1 MQDSL
6 KLGFFIQPVHP
17 PSRAYADVLCE
28 DREAVVLADRLG
40 YREAFIGEHLVDSAE
55 TITSSLAFIASL
67 ADACPSI
74 TFGTGVLPLANY
86 HPAMAAAQVAMVDH
100 LVHGRLILGV
110 GPGVPGDAEAIGDL
124 GSDRN
129 RKTQEALDHMARI
142 WSEEPPYRIE
152 GEFYRTTTERS
163 LDRSIGVGVAV
174 RPLQRP
180 HPPIAITSIRPD
192 SRGPHAA
199 GARGWTGISATYV
212 GAYVVRAQIQSYLEG
227 RGSAGLSADPSGWRV
242 ARSIFVADDEATA
255 RGYAHREDGAHGFYF
270 HVMRTKLTRAGAL
283 DVMRDFPDQPDSE
296 LSPRRCIERL
306 VIAGTPES
314 VADQIL
320 AFRNE
325 VGAFGTLLYT
335 GHDWTDPALAR
346 RSMELMANEVWPQID
361 RAVRGTT
368 PQTSGTIY
376 SERRKQRMA
385 AKPPNGK
392 PRSQRKRSCSGCSIR
407 IPRSVGR

>member
-1 MQDSL
+1 MNDYKDSMQNSL

-17 PSRAYADVLCE
+17 PSRSYGDVLRE

-55 TITSSLAFIASL
+55 TITSSLAFIANL

-86 HPAMAAAQVAMVDH
+86 HPAMVAAQVAMVDH
-100 LVHGRLILGV
+100 LVQGRLILGV

-129 RKTQEALDHMARI
+129 RKTQEALEHICRI

-152 GEFYRTTTERS
+152 GKFYRTTTERS
-163 LDRSIGVGVAV
+163 LDRNIGVGVAV
-174 RPLQRP
+174 RPLQEP
-180 HPPIAITSIRPD
+180 HPPIAITSMRPGAQ
-192 SRGPHAA
+192 GPHAA
-199 GARGWTGISATYV
+199 GARGWSGISATYV
-212 GAYVVRAQIQSYLEG
+212 GAYVVRAHIKNYLEG
-227 RGSAGLSADPSGWRV
+227 RRSAGLCADASGWRV
-242 ARSIFVADDEATA
+242 ARSVFVADDEATA
-255 RGYAHREDGAHGFYF
+255 HRYVHREGGAHDFYF
-270 HVMRTKLTRAGAL
+270 HVMRTKLAKAGAL
-283 DVMRDFPDQPDSE
+283 DIMRDFPDQPDSE
-296 LSPRRCIERL
+296 LSTKRCIERL
-306 VIAGTPES
+306 VIAGTPQS

-346 RSMELMANEVWPQID
+346 RSMELMAKEVWPRID
-361 RAVRGTT
+361 QAAHGTT
-368 PQTSGTIY
+368 PKGQTD
-376 SERRKQRMA
+376 
-385 AKPPNGK
+385 GK
-392 PRSQRKRSCSGCSIR
+392 AF
-407 IPRSVGR
+407 SV

>member
-1 MQDSL
+1 MPDPL

-17 PSRAYADVLCE
+17 PGRNYADVLRE

-40 YREAFIGEHLVDSAE
+40 YREAFIGEHLVDAAE

-100 LVHGRLILGV
+100 LLKGRFVLGV

-129 RKTQEALDHMARI
+129 RKTQEALEHMLRI

-163 LDRSIGVGVAV
+163 LNRDIGVGIAV
-174 RPLQRP
+174 RPLQKP
-180 HPPIAITSIRPD
+180 HPPVAVTSIRPD
-192 SRGPHAA
+192 GRGPHAA

-212 GAYVVRAQIQSYLEG
+212 GAHVVRAHIQNYLEG
-227 RGSAGLSADPSGWRV
+227 RRSAGLPADAEGWRV

-255 RGYAHREDGAHGFYF
+255 RRYARGDAHSFYF
-270 HVMRTKLTRAGAL
+270 HVMKTKLAKGGAL
-283 DVMRDFPDQPDSE
+283 DVVRDFPGQPDDE
-296 LSPRRCIERL
+296 LSIGRCVDRL

-314 VADQIL
+314 VADQIVSL
-320 AFRNE
+320 RNE

-335 GHDWTDPALAR
+335 GHDWVDPTLAR
-346 RSMELMANEVWPQID
+346 RSMELMANEVWPRIE
-361 RAVRGTT
+361 RALHGAT
-368 PQTSGTIY
+368 
-376 SERRKQRMA
+376 
-385 AKPPNGK
+385 
-392 PRSQRKRSCSGCSIR
+392 
-407 IPRSVGR
+407 

>member
-1 MQDSL
+1 MNDYIDSMQNSL

-17 PSRAYADVLCE
+17 LSRSYGDVLRE

-55 TITSSLAFIASL
+55 TITSSLAFIANL

-100 LVHGRLILGV
+100 LVQGRLILGV
-110 GPGVPGDAEAIGDL
+110 GPGVAGDAEAMGNL

-129 RKTQEALDHMARI
+129 RKTQEALDHMCRI

-152 GEFYRTTTERS
+152 GKFYRTTTERS
-163 LDRSIGVGVAV
+163 LDRNIGVGVAV
-174 RPLQRP
+174 RPLQEP

-192 SRGPHAA
+192 AQGPHAA
-199 GARGWTGISATYV
+199 GARGWSGISATYV
-212 GAYVVRAQIQSYLEG
+212 GAYVVRAHIKNYLEG
-227 RGSAGLSADPSGWRV
+227 RRSAGLCADASGWRV
-242 ARSIFVADDEATA
+242 ARSVFVADDEATA
-255 RGYAHREDGAHGFYF
+255 HRYVHREDGAHDFYF
-270 HVMRTKLTRAGAL
+270 HVMRTKLAKAGAL

-296 LSPRRCIERL
+296 LSTKRCIERL
-306 VIAGTPES
+306 VIAGTPQS

-335 GHDWTDPALAR
+335 GHDWTDSTLAR
-346 RSMELMANEVWPQID
+346 RSMELMANEVWPRID
-361 RAVRGTT
+361 RAAHETT
-368 PQTSGTIY
+368 PKGQTG
-376 SERRKQRMA
+376 
-385 AKPPNGK
+385 GK
-392 PRSQRKRSCSGCSIR
+392 AF
-407 IPRSVGR
+407 SV

>member
-1 MQDSL
+1 MQNAPN
-6 KLGFFIQPVHP
+6 LGFFIQPVHP
-17 PSRAYADVLCE
+17 PSRVYADVLRE

-40 YREAFIGEHLVDSAE
+40 YREAFIGEHLVDAAE

-100 LVHGRLILGV
+100 LVQGRLVLGV

-129 RKTQEALDHMARI
+129 RKSQEALEHMCRI
-142 WSEEPPYRIE
+142 WSEAPPYRIE

-163 LDRSIGVGVAV
+163 HHPGIGLGVAV

-192 SRGPHAA
+192 GRGPHAA
-199 GARGWTGISATYV
+199 GARGWSGISAAYV
-212 GAYVVRAQIQSYLEG
+212 GAYVIQTHIRNYVEG
-227 RGSAGLSADPSGWRV
+227 RRSGGLSADPSGWRV
-242 ARSIFVADDEATA
+242 ARSVFVADDEATA
-255 RGYAHREDGAHGFYF
+255 RRYAHREDGAHGFYF
-270 HVMRTKLTRAGAL
+270 HVMRTKLAKAGAL
-283 DVMRDFPDQPDSE
+283 DVMRDYPGQPDAD
-296 LSPRRCIERL
+296 LSVKRCVERL
-306 VIAGTPES
+306 VIAGTPAG

-320 AFRNE
+320 ELRDR

-335 GHDWTDPALAR
+335 GHDWADPALAR
-346 RSMELMANEVWPQID
+346 RSMELMANEVWPRVE
-361 RAVRGTT
+361 RAARAAV
-368 PQTSGTIY
+368 PQG
-376 SERRKQRMA
+376 QA
-385 AKPPNGK
+385 AGK
-392 PRSQRKRSCSGCSIR
+392 
-407 IPRSVGR
+407 V